1 MDLVRVVGVGLMIA
15 LYLQIRRDTGPELDP
30 VEVDKMRRRMLDAT
44 VLAQSIG

>member
-15 LYLQIRRDTGPELDP
+15 LYFQMRRDAEPDP

-44 VLAQSIG
+44 VLAHSIG